1 MKGPDTFETAR
12 LTAERLCPE
21 HEPLIRTLYQ
31 DERVAATLGGVR
43 TDAEVQRFIADSLRH
58 WEEHGFGVWVFRERA
73 TGCFVGRAGIRRFQV
88 EGAWENEILYA
99 LMPAFWGQGY
109 ATEIARA
116 LVEIAFECLGLA
128 DVVSFTLLTNV
139 ASRRVMEKAGLRYER
154 EITHAGLPHVLYRR
168 RAGE

>member
-99 LMPAFWGQGY
+99 LMPAFWGR
-109 ATEIARA
+109 ATPREIARA

-128 DVVSFTLLTNV
+128 DVVSFTCSPTWLP
-139 ASRRVMEKAGLRYER
+139 AGDGEGRPALRAR
-154 EITHAGLPHVLYRR
+154 DHAGLPHVLYRR